1 MAGLEGSAGYQGPWM
16 RSLSSS
22 QRPTSSSA
30 CGLGLPSH
38 LRLCSHSRLVIVHIS
53 QLSSSHWFPLSS
65 LPLLL
70 SLPVS
75 PYMAPLCRAMFTL
88 DSPSAYALPFTYNKP
103 SPPLY
108 LGADMS
114 FPFLFIHSLLT
125 FPFLLL
131 FFSPFSLE
139 KVPFPPVL

>member
-65 LPLLL
+65 LIHPCLVGFQEVPYCSVGLHANSYQRLPRLQTKPQL
-70 SLPVS
+70 SYLHLSCGQLPV
-75 PYMAPLCRAMFTL
+75 
-88 DSPSAYALPFTYNKP
+88 
-103 SPPLY
+103 PPHTHR
-108 LGADMS
+108 GCS
-114 FPFLFIHSLLT
+114 GCSLLI
-125 FPFLLL
+125 LC
-131 FFSPFSLE
+131 SSG
-139 KVPFPPVL
+139 V